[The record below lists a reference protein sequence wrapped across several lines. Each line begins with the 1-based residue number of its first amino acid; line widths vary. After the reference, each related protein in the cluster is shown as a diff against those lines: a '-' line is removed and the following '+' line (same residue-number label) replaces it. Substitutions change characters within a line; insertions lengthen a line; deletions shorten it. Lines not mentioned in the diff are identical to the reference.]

1 MTQRILLLDTSPPL
15 VAALR
20 RFLKGTDLEVQV
32 AAPAGGLDGVDLGQ
46 VAVAVVRPSTP
57 EGKRAFEALRTADPS
72 LPVVLL
78 IDEED
83 EPGGRLPADGT
94 LVAPLTRTSV
104 VSLLRSLARLRAE
117 AETGRT
123 LARQVAAH
131 PAGLPDYEFFKKLLL
146 VEVKRSRRYHYPV
159 SLALLAVD
167 GWAERAVRLDEPL
180 RSSLLGEVLALVASG
195 VRDIDL
201 PLLYDAERIL
211 VFMPHTDALGARTAA
226 DRLVKRARA
235 HPGGLTA
242 SVGVASFDGQGT
254 MSFSALVRG
263 AADALVAAQSKGG
276 DRAEHAP
283 VRLHREREPAT

>member
-1 MTQRILLLDTSPPL
+1 MAHRILLLDGSPPV
-15 VAALR
+15 VAAIR
-20 RFLKGTDLEVQV
+20 RYLKGTEMELQV
-32 AAPAGGLDGVDLGQ
+32 ASPGGRLEGVDLGQ
-46 VAVAVVRPSTP
+46 MSVAAVRPSTP
-57 EGKRAFEALRTADPS
+57 EGRAAFEAMRTADPS

-78 IDEED
+78 LDEED
-83 EPGGRLPADGT
+83 ETGGRLPADGT
-94 LVAPLTRTSV
+94 LVAPMTRAAV
-104 VSLLRSLARLRAE
+104 IGLFRALARLRV
-117 AETGRT
+117 ETEQVRT
-123 LARQVAAH
+123 LTRKLAAN
-131 PAGLPDYEFFKKLLL
+131 PTAPPDYEFFKKLLL

-167 GWAERAVRLDEPL
+167 GWAERATRLAEAL
-180 RSSLLGEVLALVASG
+180 RSALLGEVLALVASG

-242 SVGVASFDGQGT
+242 SVGVASFDGEGT
-254 MSFSALVRG
+254 MSFAALVRG
-263 AADALVAAQSKGG
+263 AADALLLAQSKGG

-283 VRLHREREPAT
+283 SGSTREPAA

>member
-1 MTQRILLLDTSPPL
+1 MAHRVLLLDASPPL

-20 RFLKGTDLEVQV
+20 RFLKGTELEVQV
-32 AAPAGGLDGVDLGQ
+32 VSPVGGLEGLDLAQ
-46 VAVAVVRPSTP
+46 VSVAAVRPASP
-57 EGKRAFEALRTADPS
+57 EGRRAFEALRTADPS

-78 IDEED
+78 LDEE
-83 EPGGRLPADGT
+83 EEAGGRLAADGT
-94 LVAPLTRTSV
+94 LVAPLTRTAV
-104 VSLLRSLARLRAE
+104 VSLFRALARFRAE
-117 AETGRT
+117 AEQGRA
-123 LARQVAAH
+123 LARQMAAH
-131 PAGLPDYEFFKKLLL
+131 PASLPDYEFFKKLLL

-167 GWAERAVRLDEPL
+167 GWAERAARLDEAL
-180 RSSLLGEVLALVASG
+180 RSALLGEVLALVASG

-201 PLLYDAERIL
+201 PLLYDPERIL

-242 SVGVASFDGQGT
+242 SVGVASFDGEGT
-254 MSFSALVRG
+254 MSFATLVRG
-263 AADALVAAQSKGG
+263 AADALLEAQSKGG

-283 VRLHREREPAT
+283 GRVHQEPGA

>member
-1 MTQRILLLDTSPPL
+1 MAHRILLLDGSPPL

-32 AAPAGGLDGVDLGQ
+32 ASPASGLEGIDLAKIS
-46 VAVAVVRPSTP
+46 VAAVRPASP
-57 EGKRAFEALRTADPS
+57 EGRRAFEALRTADPS

-78 IDEED
+78 LDEED
-83 EPGGRLPADGT
+83 EPESRLSADGT
-94 LVAPLTRTSV
+94 LVSPLTRTAV
-104 VSLLRSLARLRAE
+104 VSLFRALARLRAE
-117 AETGRT
+117 AESGRA

-131 PAGLPDYEFFKKLLL
+131 PATLPDYEFFKKLLL

-167 GWAERAVRLDEPL
+167 GWADRAARLDEAL
-180 RSSLLGEVLALVASG
+180 RSAMLGEVLALVASG

-242 SVGVASFDGQGT
+242 SVGVASFDGEGT
-254 MSFSALVRG
+254 MSFAALVRG
-263 AADALVAAQSKGG
+263 AADALLEAQAKGG
-276 DRAEHAP
+276 DQAAHAP
-283 VRLHREREPAT
+283 ARKNRESST

>member
-1 MTQRILLLDTSPPL
+1 MAQRILLLDTSPPL

-20 RFLKGTDLEVQV
+20 RYLKGTDLEVQV

-46 VAVAVVRPSTP
+46 IAVAAVRPSTP
-57 EGKRAFEALRTADPS
+57 EGKRAFEALRTADPA

-78 IDEED
+78 VDEED
-83 EPGGRLPADGT
+83 EPGSRLPADGT
-94 LVAPLTRTSV
+94 LVAPLTRTAV
-104 VSLLRSLARLRAE
+104 VSLFRSLARLRTE
-117 AETGRT
+117 AELGRT
-123 LARQVAAH
+123 LARQVASH

-242 SVGVASFDGQGT
+242 SVGVASFDGEGT
-254 MSFSALVRG
+254 MSFAALVRG

-276 DRAEHAP
+276 DRSEHAP
-283 VRLHREREPAT
+283 SRQSREREPAS

>member
-1 MTQRILLLDTSPPL
+1 MAHRILLLDTSPPL

-32 AAPAGGLDGVDLGQ
+32 CAPSGGLDGIDLGQ
-46 VAVAVVRPSTP
+46 ISVAAVRPSTP
-57 EGKRAFEALRTADPS
+57 EGQRNFEALRTADPS

-78 IDEED
+78 VDEED
-83 EPGGRLPADGT
+83 EPGGRLAADGT
-94 LVAPLTRTSV
+94 LVAPLTRAAA
-104 VSLLRSLARLRAE
+104 VSLFRALARLRAE
-117 AETGRT
+117 AELGRT
-123 LARQVAAH
+123 LARRVAAH

-167 GWAERAVRLDEPL
+167 GGAERAARLAEPL
-180 RSSLLGEVLALVASG
+180 RSNMLGEVLALVASG

-201 PLLYDAERIL
+201 PLLYDADRIL

-242 SVGVASFDGQGT
+242 SVGVASFDGEGT

-263 AADALVAAQSKGG
+263 AADALVAAQAKGG

-283 VRLHREREPAT
+283 VRQHLGRESAG

>member
-1 MTQRILLLDTSPPL
+1 MAHRILLLDGSPPL

-20 RFLKGTDLEVQV
+20 RFLKGSDLEVQV
-32 AAPAGGLDGVDLGQ
+32 ASPAGGLEGIDLAKMS
-46 VAVAVVRPSTP
+46 VAAVRPASP
-57 EGKRAFEALRTADPS
+57 EGRRAFEAIRTADPS

-78 IDEED
+78 VDEED
-83 EPGGRLPADGT
+83 EPDSRLSADGT
-94 LVAPLTRTSV
+94 LVSPLTRTAV
-104 VSLLRSLARLRAE
+104 VSLFRALARLRAE
-117 AETGRT
+117 AESVRT

-131 PAGLPDYEFFKKLLL
+131 PATLPDYEFFKKLLL

-167 GWAERAVRLDEPL
+167 GWADRAARLDEAL
-180 RSSLLGEVLALVASG
+180 RSAMLGEVLALVASG

-242 SVGVASFDGQGT
+242 SVGVASFDGEGT
-254 MSFSALVRG
+254 MSFAALVRG
-263 AADALVAAQSKGG
+263 AADALLEAQGKGG
-276 DRAEHAP
+276 DQAAHAP
-283 VRLHREREPAT
+283 ARKSREPST

>member
-1 MTQRILLLDTSPPL
+1 MAHRILLLDGSPPL

-32 AAPAGGLDGVDLGQ
+32 ASPAGGLEGIDLARIS
-46 VAVAVVRPSTP
+46 VAAVRPASP
-57 EGKRAFEALRTADPS
+57 EGRRAFEALRTADPS

-78 IDEED
+78 LDEED
-83 EPGGRLPADGT
+83 EPDSRLSADGT
-94 LVAPLTRTSV
+94 LVSPLTRTAV
-104 VSLLRSLARLRAE
+104 VSLFRALARLRAE
-117 AETGRT
+117 AESGRT

-131 PAGLPDYEFFKKLLL
+131 PATLPDYEFFKKLLL

-167 GWAERAVRLDEPL
+167 GWADRAARLDEAL
-180 RSSLLGEVLALVASG
+180 RSAMLGEVLALVASG

-242 SVGVASFDGQGT
+242 SVGVASFDGEGT
-254 MSFSALVRG
+254 MSFAALVRG
-263 AADALVAAQSKGG
+263 AADALLEAQGKGG
-276 DRAEHAP
+276 DQAAHAP
-283 VRLHREREPAT
+283 ARKSREPST

>member
-1 MTQRILLLDTSPPL
+1 MAHRILLVDGSAPL

-20 RFLKGTDLEVQV
+20 RFLKGTDLELQV
-32 AAPAGGLDGVDLGQ
+32 APRGGLAGVDLSN
-46 VAVAVVRPSTP
+46 VAVAAVRPGIP
-57 EGKRAFEALRTADPS
+57 EGRAAFDALRAADPS

-78 IDEED
+78 ADDED
-83 EPGGRLPADGT
+83 ESGGRLAADGT
-94 LVAPLTRTSV
+94 LVAPLTRTAV
-104 VSLLRSLARLRAE
+104 VGLLGALARLRAE
-117 AETGRT
+117 TRT
-123 LARQVAAH
+123 ARKLMQQLAANPSA
-131 PAGLPDYEFFKKLLL
+131 PPDYEFVKKLLL

-159 SLALLAVD
+159 SLALLAID
-167 GWAERAVRLDEPL
+167 GWAERAPRLDEAL
-180 RSSLLGEVLALVASG
+180 RSAMLGEVLALVSTG

-242 SVGVASFDGQGT
+242 SVGVASYDGEGT
-254 MSFSALVRG
+254 MSFAALVRG
-263 AADALVAAQSKGG
+263 AADALAIAQAGGG

-283 VRLHREREPAT
+283 APRQGEPAS

>member
-1 MTQRILLLDTSPPL
+1 MAHRILLLDTSPPL

-20 RFLKGTDLEVQV
+20 RFVKGTDLELQV
-32 AAPAGGLDGVDLGQ
+32 SASSGGLDGVDLGQ
-46 VAVAVVRPSTP
+46 VSVVAIRPAAP
-57 EGKRAFEALRTADPS
+57 EGRRAFEALRTADPS

-78 IDEED
+78 VDEED
-83 EPGGRLPADGT
+83 EPGSRLPADGT
-94 LVAPLTRTSV
+94 LVAPLTRTAV
-104 VSLLRSLARLRAE
+104 VSLFRSLARLRAE
-117 AETGRT
+117 AELGRT
-123 LARQVAAH
+123 MARQAAAH

-159 SLALLAVD
+159 SLALLAID
-167 GWAERAVRLDEPL
+167 GWAERAARLEGPL
-180 RSSLLGEVLALVASG
+180 RSSLMGEVLALVASG

-242 SVGVASFDGQGT
+242 SVGVGSFDGEGT

-263 AADALVAAQSKGG
+263 AADALLEAQARGG
-276 DRAEHAP
+276 DRAEHAAP
-283 VRLHREREPAT
+283 PRDRERESAT

>member
-1 MTQRILLLDTSPPL
+1 MAHRILLLDGSPPL

-20 RFLKGTDLEVQV
+20 RFLKGTDLELQV
-32 AAPAGGLDGVDLGQ
+32 APKGGVAGIDLAN
-46 VAVAVVRPSTP
+46 VAVAAIRPGTP
-57 EGKRAFEALRTADPS
+57 EGRAAFDALRAADPA

-78 IDEED
+78 ADEED
-83 EPGGRLPADGT
+83 ETGERLAADGT
-94 LVAPLTRTSV
+94 LVAPLSRSAV
-104 VSLLRSLARLRAE
+104 VGLLGALARLRAE
-117 AETGRT
+117 TRT
-123 LARQVAAH
+123 SRKLMQQLAANPSG
-131 PAGLPDYEFFKKLLL
+131 PADYEFFKKLLL

-167 GWAERAVRLDEPL
+167 GWAERAARLDEAL
-180 RSSLLGEVLALVASG
+180 RSAMLGEVLALVSTG

-226 DRLVKRARA
+226 DRLVKKAKA

-242 SVGVASFDGQGT
+242 SVGVASYDGEGT
-254 MSFSALVRG
+254 MSFAALVRG
-263 AADALVAAQSKGG
+263 AADALAVAQSRGG

-283 VRLHREREPAT
+283 APRQGEHAT

>member
-1 MTQRILLLDTSPPL
+1 MAHRILLLDGSPPL

-20 RFLKGTDLEVQV
+20 RFLKGTDLELQV
-32 AAPAGGLDGVDLGQ
+32 AATGGIAGIDLANVS
-46 VAVAVVRPSTP
+46 VAAIRPGTP
-57 EGKRAFEALRTADPS
+57 GGRSAFAALRAADPT

-78 IDEED
+78 ADEED
-83 EPGGRLPADGT
+83 ETGERLAADGT
-94 LVAPLTRTSV
+94 LVAPLTRTAV
-104 VSLLRSLARLRAE
+104 IDLLGALARLRAE
-117 AETGRT
+117 TVKNRGLT
-123 LARQVAAH
+123 QKLAANPSA
-131 PAGLPDYEFFKKLLL
+131 PPDYEFFKKLLL

-167 GWAERAVRLDEPL
+167 GWAERAARLDEAL
-180 RSSLLGEVLALVASG
+180 RSAMLGEVLALVASG

-226 DRLVKRARA
+226 DRLVRKAKA

-242 SVGVASFDGQGT
+242 SVGVASYAGEGT

-263 AADALVAAQSKGG
+263 AAEALLVAQSKGG

-283 VRLHREREPAT
+283 APRQGEPAA